1 MCSTDAFKNE
11 VPKIVPTK
19 YTTSWFYC
27 TFVRTDVSLKLIGEC
42 ILILFPHCMNYLCL
56 LYLTNHTVL
65 LQTTTAGCTKCHWRN
80 EKSEQIC

>member
-27 TFVRTDVSLKLIGEC
+27 TFVRTAFIGHNVSLKLIGE
-42 ILILFPHCMNYLCL
+42 
-56 LYLTNHTVL
+56 
-65 LQTTTAGCTKCHWRN
+65 
-80 EKSEQIC
+80 